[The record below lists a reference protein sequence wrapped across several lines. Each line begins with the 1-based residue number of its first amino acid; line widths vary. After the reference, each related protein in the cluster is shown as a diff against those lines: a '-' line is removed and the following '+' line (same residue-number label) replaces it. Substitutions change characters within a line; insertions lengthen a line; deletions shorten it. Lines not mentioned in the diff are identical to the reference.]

1 MIKIDGLYIR
11 MDITEEQTSRQR
23 QVNLPESKK
32 NRGQGDEKFGKKSD
46 DMEYKSQSSNIYLSV
61 RRKSIERSVLRKYQ
75 KNS

>member
-46 DMEYKSQSSNIYLSV
+46 DMEYKSQSSNIYLSMLEG
-61 RRKSIERSVLRKYQ
+61 KA
-75 KNS
+75 